1 MIEMEVTVHDVA
13 HVLDRHSCGRQRL
26 GHRSAARSVM
36 SIDVRMRAHAG
47 IDQDDAVRMEDDV
60 TQTGLHF
67 RQPGPGLLGRPDEV
81 AEVDTA
87 HG

>member
-36 SIDVRMRAHAG
+36 SIDVRMRAHTG
-47 IDQDDAVRMEDDV
+47 IDQYDAVRMEDDV

-67 RQPGPGLLGRPDEV
+67 RQPGSGLLGRPDEV
-81 AEVDTA
+81 AEVDTV